1 MCIRTEILTVEDLR
15 RNVLSNK
22 MCFHFHDYSIY
33 IYIYIHRV
41 YTYIYLWK
49 MDSINL
55 AYVVRKLATVCHIG
69 FIENVVK

>member
-1 MCIRTEILTVEDLR
+1 MLISSLLCFY
-15 RNVLSNK
+15 NVFVSLKN
-22 MCFHFHDYSIY
+22 
-33 IYIYIHRV
+33 
-41 YTYIYLWK
+41 LWK